1 MHKFRAKAIAHAVSR
16 SSGNVATAEG
26 VSKDDDLVGKAHS
39 AIKYT
44 LAKAGVYKKLHRI

>member
-16 SSGNVATAEG
+16 SSGNVATAES
-26 VSKDDDLVGKAHS
+26 VAKDDDLAAKGHI